1 MTNRNLNT
9 TIRTIE
15 HYDSVYDVYLGHF
28 TEDMDELTED
38 QRDELQGVDD
48 YEDFG
53 YTVIND
59 DTLIL
64 DEGGSVVEVMSLQEF
79 FSRTMDYLKEAV

>member
-1 MTNRNLNT
+1 METRTLNA
-9 TIRTIE
+9 TIKSIE
-15 HYDSVYDVYLGHF
+15 HYSSVYDVYLNYF
-28 TEDMDELTED
+28 TDEMVDLTED

-59 DTLIL
+59 DTLVL
-64 DEGGSVVEVMSLQEF
+64 DEGGSVIEVMPLQEF
-79 FSRTMDYLKEAV
+79 FNRTMDYLKGAE